1 MPSTLGAFAPSV
13 GGFTS
18 WTDPSHWG
26 HLARGFDLRSAI
38 LGCILGRFPMSLQVF
53 HLNIMVGNMCS
64 LFFGVLYLHKWSR
77 YPTTFALE
85 EFMKTQGQYF
95 WCCVSLT
102 LTPPISSRN
111 TNLQTAKQRM
121 LYYLLLAWHQAF
133 TKPIVARVGQE
144 VYKSSKIVTEELE
157 TRIFSKGFCKGICPT
172 WP

>member
-1 MPSTLGAFAPSV
+1 
-13 GGFTS
+13 
-18 WTDPSHWG
+18 
-26 HLARGFDLRSAI
+26 
-38 LGCILGRFPMSLQVF
+38 
-53 HLNIMVGNMCS
+53 
-64 LFFGVLYLHKWSR
+64 
-77 YPTTFALE
+77 
-85 EFMKTQGQYF
+85 MKTQGQYF